1 MKFTDDGVSMRVKYQ
16 NVSRHQ
22 RGFTLIELMI
32 VVAIIG
38 ILAAIAVPQYQ
49 DYVTRSRWADV
60 YTQIQPLKLAIA
72 ECAQK
77 NSGTIAGTCD
87 TENLLKEHTGYTG
100 LPKPP
105 NVTLSLGAAGV
116 ITMVGTAVVGSCTVT
131 ATPDSTTNPNVITWV
146 LAGTGTKP
154 CSQSKTGVPAKENT
168 ET

>member
-16 NVSRHQ
+16 KVSRRQ

-32 VVAIIG
+32 VVVIIG

-60 YTQIQPLKLAIA
+60 YAQIQPLKLAIA

-87 TENLLKEHTGYTG
+87 TENLLKEQTGYST

-105 NVTLSLGAAGV
+105 NVTLTLGVGGIV
-116 ITMVGTAVVGSCTVT
+116 TMAGTAVMGSCTVT
-131 ATPDSTTNPNVITWV
+131 ATPDNTTNPNVITWA
-146 LAGTGTKP
+146 LAGTGPKP
-154 CSQSKTGVPAKENT
+154 CSPS
-168 ET
+168 